1 MKIALDVSY
10 ALGENL
16 SGLGVYSRELTQ
28 ALAALDTGVE
38 WTWVYRPQHWRSV
51 CCGQS
56 PGAVKRRFLWESR
69 APGCGLFHGLGQRL
83 PAVFDRLPRHA
94 RTVVTFHDL
103 FVMTRQYSDESFR
116 KRFALQAQEA
126 ARRAD
131 AIIAVSRF
139 TAGQVEDLLDVDA
152 QRIHVVPH
160 GVRPLPPTAGGIV
173 REPMILSVGA
183 LQLRKNTLGLV
194 HAFERLPC
202 EWRLVLAGSAG
213 HGYLETIKPAI
224 QASPRSEG
232 IETPGWVDDAALAR
246 LYARASVFAFP
257 SLDEGF
263 GIPVLEA
270 MAAGVPV
277 LASNT
282 SSLPEV
288 CGDAALL
295 VDPNDAEAIAHGLT
309 RLIED
314 ERLREDLIERGKRRA
329 AEFTWEAC
337 ARRTWDVYQTLLR

>member
-1 MKIALDVSY
+1 MKIALDSSY
-10 ALGENL
+10 AVGGNL
-16 SGLGVYSRELTQ
+16 SGVGVYSRELTRG
-28 ALAALDTGVE
+28 LAALDTGVE
-38 WTWVYRPQHWRSV
+38 WTWAYRPQHWRTV
-51 CCGQS
+51 CCGES
-56 PGAVKRRFLWESR
+56 PAGVKRRLLWESR
-69 APGCGLFHGLGQRL
+69 APGCDLFHGLGQRI
-83 PAVFDRLPRHA
+83 PAAFDRLPRRA

-103 FVMTRQYSDESFR
+103 FVMTREYSGDAFR
-116 KRFALQAQEA
+116 KRFTLQAREA

-131 AIIAVSRF
+131 AIVAVSRF
-139 TAGQVEDLLDVDA
+139 TAGQVEELLGVDPR
-152 QRIHVVPH
+152 RIHVVPH
-160 GVRPLPPTAGGIV
+160 GVRPLPAAPVSIA
-173 REPMILSVGA
+173 REPVILSVGA

-194 HAFERLPC
+194 RAFERMPR

-213 HGYLETIKPAI
+213 HGYAETIRPAI
-224 QASPRSEG
+224 EASPRREG
-232 IETPGWVDDAALAR
+232 IEMPGWVDDAALSR

-295 VDPNDAEAIAHGLT
+295 VDPRDVEAIAHGLT

-314 ERLREDLIERGKRRA
+314 GALRADLIERGKRRA

-337 ARRTWDVYQTLLR
+337 ARRTWDVYRTLLG